1 MIDINGEHGSARIFA
16 ENPDEETLKQLN
28 ELVNLPIAR
37 DANIRIMPDAHAGYG
52 VPIGTTMKITDK
64 VVPYFIG
71 VDIGCGM
78 LVQKLEEK
86 ELDFEKLDKSIHK
99 HVPAGFNVN
108 NKPHRYADIV
118 DISRLKCWNHIDN
131 HNKHR
136 LSVGS
141 LGGGNH
147 FIEID
152 KDENGD
158 LYLVIHSGSRNL
170 GKQIADY
177 YQNKAYESIK
187 LARDDEKL
195 AAVSFLRSLGRKK
208 EIPETLESMKP
219 LFDITKFNAY
229 LTGELMSDY
238 LHDME
243 IAQRFASNNR
253 YAIADTIECGMRFNV
268 VDDFETIHNYIE
280 MDTMMLRKG
289 AVRAECGEKLIV
301 PMNMSYGSLICIGK
315 GNPEWNNSANHGA
328 GRTSSRKQA
337 KKDIS
342 LEQYKESMSGIYTT
356 SVCSDTID
364 EAPMAYKDA
373 DSIINLMKDTV
384 EIISII
390 KPVYNFKSK

>member
-1 MIDINGEHGSARIFA
+1 MIEINGEYGSARIFA
-16 ENPDEETLKQLN
+16 DNTDEETLKQLN

-37 DANIRIMPDAHAGYG
+37 DANIRIMPDVHAGYG

-118 DISRLKCWNHIDN
+118 DITRLKCWNHIDN

-147 FIEID
+147 FIEVD

-177 YQNKAYESIK
+177 YQNKAH
-187 LARDDEKL
+187 
-195 AAVSFLRSLGRKK
+195 
-208 EIPETLESMKP
+208 ESMKP

-253 YAIADTIECGMRFNV
+253 YAIADTIGCGMRFNV
-268 VDDFETIHNYIE
+268 IDDFETIHNYIE
-280 MDTMMLRKG
+280 MDTMTLRKG
-289 AVRAECGEKLIV
+289 AVRAGLGEKLIV

-356 SVCSDTID
+356 SVCNDTID

-373 DSIINLMKDTV
+373 DSIMNLMKDTV